1 MHNLAR
7 LAALGTVALALV
19 VGISGCAKFDK
30 ALGQQWIQ
38 VTFAP
43 NTSIATARHVVSVCS
58 HIPNLPLMGQVRQD
72 TGQPGVVDQ
81 VNFNSTNATAGEMAQ
96 LEQCLSKFP
105 NIVQGFTQMDQ
116 GNN

>member
-1 MHNLAR
+1 VLRSLA
-7 LAALGTVALALV
+7 LAITAVALVAGV
-19 VGISGCAKFDK
+19 SGCAKFDN

-43 NTSIATARHVVSVCS
+43 NTSIATARHVVSECS
-58 HIPNLPLMGQVRQD
+58 HIPNLPLMGRVRQD

-105 NIVQGFTQMDQ
+105 SIVQGFTQMDQ